1 MHKYTRSLQLLT
13 TLMKNFLLLALI
25 VAGTACSN
33 ETPPPTSEEH
43 YSYTKE
49 NQDGIGKF
57 YMDREI
63 SWTMGH
69 QGASW
74 LNRKTRNKEE
84 RTDLLLES
92 LPINSGD
99 NIADI
104 GAGTGFFSIP
114 MAEATGAEGTVYA
127 VDIQPEMLARI
138 QKRAT
143 KAGVTNIKLVLATEK
158 SPALAANTIDMV
170 LMVDAYHEF
179 AWPREVMT
187 AVFESLTPGGK
198 VVLIEYRQEDPSVP
212 ILRLHKMSEQQVRRE
227 MAAVGLEFVENGDF
241 LPQQHFLIFSKPAE
255 TL

>member
-1 MHKYTRSLQLLT
+1 MNRFPLIHTLLLSTLLLT
-13 TLMKNFLLLALI
+13 
-25 VAGTACSN
+25 GTACSDEQN
-33 ETPPPTSEEH
+33 IQKGDEY
-43 YSYTKE
+43 YSFTQE
-49 NQDGIGKF
+49 NQDGTGKF

-69 QGASW
+69 QGAGW
-74 LNRKTRNKEE
+74 LNRKTRIKEE
-84 RTDLLLES
+84 RTDLLLEN
-92 LPINSGD
+92 LPISPGD

-114 MAEATGAEGTVYA
+114 MAELTGSDGTVYA

-138 QKRAT
+138 QKRAA
-143 KAGVTNIKLVLATEK
+143 KAGITNVKLVLATEK
-158 SPALAANTIDMV
+158 SPALPANTIDMV

-179 AWPREVMT
+179 AWPREVMS
-187 AVFESLTPGGK
+187 AVYESLTPGGK

-241 LPQQHFLIFSKPAE
+241 LPQQHFLIFSKAVE

>member
-1 MHKYTRSLQLLT
+1 MNRFPLIHTLLLSTLLLT
-13 TLMKNFLLLALI
+13 
-25 VAGTACSN
+25 GTACSDEQN
-33 ETPPPTSEEH
+33 IQKGDEH
-43 YSYTKE
+43 YSFTQE
-49 NQDGIGKF
+49 NQDGTGKF

-69 QGASW
+69 QGAGW
-74 LNRKTRNKEE
+74 LNRKTRIKEE
-84 RTDLLLES
+84 RTDLLLEN
-92 LPINSGD
+92 LPISPGD

-114 MAEATGAEGTVYA
+114 MAELTGSDGTVYA

-138 QKRAT
+138 QKRAA
-143 KAGVTNIKLVLATEK
+143 KAGITNVKLVLATEK
-158 SPALAANTIDMV
+158 SPALPANTIDMV

-179 AWPREVMT
+179 AWPREVMS
-187 AVFESLTPGGK
+187 AVYESLTPGGK

-241 LPQQHFLIFSKPAE
+241 LPQQHFLIFSKAVE